1 MVKKADP
8 DIVDDWP
15 RLAHIFAEIQ
25 TKNRSL
31 YTDRVKSP
39 SDWGLLDAHA
49 SDQALFEELSFQ
61 LFGAGFSRTVVR
73 NRWPATREAFCEF
86 DLAKVAAFD
95 AERLEQLVAN
105 PALIRNR
112 RKLAAVVT
120 NATRVLEIIQAH
132 GTLRAWLDSYPV
144 AERYLLHREVAR
156 RFASIG
162 ERAAFWFLIS
172 SGYELFYST
181 DDTRRLLDRLGLL
194 DQKER
199 SRARLNQVMVGFS
212 EASGAGLWA
221 VSRDLHRFASG
232 YRMKEPVCAER
243 PRCPK
248 CPLWDDCHFFNA

>member
-1 MVKKADP
+1 MTVITDS
-8 DIVDDWP
+8 DMVDDSS
-15 RLAHIFAEIQ
+15 RLARIFTTIQ
-25 TKNRSL
+25 AKNRLL
-31 YTDRVKSP
+31 YTDTLKEP
-39 SDWGLLDAHA
+39 SDWGLLEDHA

-61 LFGAGFSRTVVR
+61 LFGAGFSRKVVR
-73 NRWPATREAFCEF
+73 NRWPAIRAEF
-86 DLAKVAAFD
+86 SDFGLLKVAEYGD
-95 AERLEQLVAN
+95 EQLQVQVKN

-112 RKLAAVVT
+112 RKLAAVAT
-120 NATRVLEIIQAH
+120 NAGRVLEIAEQH
-132 GTLRAWLDSYPV
+132 GSFRAWLDSYPL
-144 AERYLLHREVAR
+144 AERYLLHREVAK

-172 SGYELFYST
+172 SGYELYYST

-194 DQKER
+194 EQGER
-199 SRARLNQVMVGFS
+199 SRAKLNRVMVGLS

-248 CPLWDDCHFFNA
+248 CPLWDDCVFFNA